1 MGSGKRIRKTS
12 RPPHIQSNFA
22 IFEEKCCTNI
32 FDTSLTLSAYVLFL
46 TNNRKAAGGVGD
58 GGRGLNKYPGTS
70 LVQTR
75 VAEVL
80 RRHEGPSPKSLDLDK
95 KFKP

>member
-22 IFEEKCCTNI
+22 IFQ
-32 FDTSLTLSAYVLFL
+32 TSLTLSAYVLFL

-58 GGRGLNKYPGTS
+58 GGRWLNKYLGTS

-75 VAEVL
+75 VAEVV
-80 RRHEGPSPKSLDLDK
+80 RRHEGPSPKSLDSDAN
-95 KFKP
+95 FKP

>member
-1 MGSGKRIRKTS
+1 MGGGKRIRKTS

-22 IFEEKCCTNI
+22 IFQEKCCTNF
-32 FDTSLTLSAYVLFL
+32 FDTSLTLSAYALFL

-58 GGRGLNKYPGTS
+58 GGRGLNKYFGTS

-75 VAEVL
+75 VAEVV
-80 RRHEGPSPKSLDLDK
+80 RRHEGPSPKSLILDGN
-95 KFKP
+95 F